1 MIMEIEAPTGE
12 DIKKALIGRA
22 EAFAKAQETT
32 LSTIGLK
39 AVNDSK
45 FFKQVIDGRGFSI
58 NTYQKVMDWLDEQE
72 RAQESA
78 A

>member
-1 MIMEIEAPTGE
+1 MEIEAPTGE

-58 NTYQKVMDWLDEQE
+58 NTYQKVMDWLDDQE
-72 RAQESA
+72 RSQSEDA